1 MASQAFDITKNAKT
15 LNLFANILRAH
26 CQMDAKGLGYDTG
39 YQTNSG
45 EVYLPAKH
53 HREQRY
59 VNVAGKRFGIVHQLT
74 YSAAIVSRATLCWLA
89 KDEEE
94 TPCVVKDA

>member
-1 MASQAFDITKNAKT
+1 MASQAFDITGNAKT
-15 LNLFANILRAH
+15 SNLFANILRVY

-59 VNVAGKRFGIVHQLT
+59 FNVADKRFGIVRQLSYGAT
-74 YSAAIVSRATLCWLA
+74 IVSRAL
-89 KDEEE
+89 
-94 TPCVVKDA
+94 